1 MDKLIEILNKLD
13 AKYHFSDDEVKEV
26 NEALYGDGQDDDEM
40 YGDEYAEEYEAE
52 DEGTVEY

>member
-26 NEALYGDGQDDDEM
+26 NEALYGDDQKDDEM

-52 DEGTVEY
+52 DETAEY

>member
-26 NEALYGDGQDDDEM
+26 NEALYGDEQDDEM
-40 YGDEYAEEYEAE
+40 YGDEYAEEYEDETAE
-52 DEGTVEY
+52 Y

>member
-26 NEALYGDGQDDDEM
+26 NEALYGDEQDDEM

-52 DEGTVEY
+52 DETAEY